1 MKSQQIVRA
10 VAAYFYRVIDMKT
23 GQQVGANYLNVSR
36 ARARRDKL
44 DLQYGAIRYRV
55 ERAA

>member
-1 MKSQQIVRA
+1 MYQI
-10 VAAYFYRVIDMKT
+10 IDMKT
-23 GQQVGANYLNVSR
+23 GQPVGKPYTNVRR

-55 ERAA
+55 EGIQA